1 MPFHFLY
8 RKECRD
14 SGLKQRFMQVLFP
27 LCNISCLVKSHS
39 KITWASCASVVMC
52 WQGETAGRKHWHSR
66 FWLFLQTELECM
78 WSIMSYLDLW
88 FWIHFSFSLKAFLAI
103 RLSLSF
109 LARTLSSEG
118 FLNDWR
124 SLSKRILPSSFIL
137 LFIFLIALS
146 KSSLTTSTITVLTC
160 SDVGPSFW
168 PSCNP
173 GSCAA
178 KVAALPAIH
187 GELENSNL
195 WTFPTEPVYSPKS
208 TRFERTVSILKLA
221 TPAYHKPLNS
231 YIITTDFTSIQ
242 SHQTTTLNQHQ
253 T

>member
-1 MPFHFLY
+1 MPLHFLY
-8 RKECRD
+8 RKSVVTVD
-14 SGLKQRFMQVLFP
+14 WNKGFMQVLFP
-27 LCNISCLVKSHS
+27 LCNISCLVESHS
-39 KITWASCASVVMC
+39 TFNWASCTSTIMC
-52 WQGETAGRKHWHSR
+52 WQGETVGRKHWHSR
-66 FWLFLQTELECM
+66 SWLFLQTEDKCM

-160 SDVGPSFW
+160 CDVVPSFW

-178 KVAALPAIH
+178 KDAALPAIH

-195 WTFPTEPVYSPKS
+195 WTFPTEPVYSPKC
-208 TRFERTVSILKLA
+208 TRLKELSVFLNLKL
-221 TPAYHKPLNS
+221 P
-231 YIITTDFTSIQ
+231 YITN
-242 SHQTTTLNQHQ
+242 L
-253 T
+253 